1 MEIVRAIF
9 SGLDRI
15 VYGLIKWLLFGIF
28 DLAHLT
34 TNSDVFN
41 GIYSRIYVILGIFMA
56 FKLSFSFFQY
66 IIDPESMTG
75 KSDKS
80 ITKVISR
87 MFIMLVTLIFLPT
100 ILFGTGKSPGLLAR
114 AQDAFLPSLP
124 KIIFGVTDINGL
136 NTNTVTYDSSS
147 DTDTFTKSIEQSS
160 EAIAVNT
167 IRGFFQP
174 VPEIDVVCGDGTYE
188 KTPQITTLA
197 EFANNVQSTCQVS
210 RDFGWWLQQ
219 IGDFLFTSNDLQ
231 AGGEMLKE
239 VVVGTKYYK
248 YSYQWGISTVVG
260 VLVLLLLVGITID
273 VAKRVFK
280 LIVLEAIAPIPIMSL
295 VDPKASKDGAFGKW
309 VKSLTTTF
317 LDIFLKLGLVYL
329 IIVLIQMITTT
340 KGGLFANFPENAGF
354 RTTYLTVLLILGLIF
369 FAKEA
374 PKFIKD
380 ALGIKDSGGGLF
392 DDVKT
397 IGKAAGLVGG
407 AAVGAAGVV
416 GSTVGSVRAQHQANK
431 TENDELGKSKGRTL
445 LHGARNVG
453 AALSGAVGG
462 TAAGVKG
469 LTGKN
474 AGIASVMKAQ
484 QDRNAADFARRRE
497 GGTFFGG
504 VGSGVRQAFTGETGY
519 DALEREWNGKEKAF
533 KETEEAIKGREDA
546 YKHNKEVHNQSKSA
560 NAHRSNVMKRCMD
573 MAEKSDKTKGTVGG
587 ITGNYQAF
595 HARYT
600 QAQNGY
606 GIHKAYQDASGKRIS
621 KDDYDKLSASS
632 KTQYSELS
640 GNYFTTVEGQEVNYD
655 DAYAIDGKLKKA
667 NAEDYYAQYQ
677 SGAISDDKIDVE
689 NEIHKRKTGADLE
702 GTYADLDA
710 AEKAQS
716 KALDLDDYNLSQES
730 EKISAER
737 AKLNADRTAL
747 EEEKR
752 GFAAQ
757 RAKANGN
764 RYSAKKGK

>member
-1 MEIVRAIF
+1 MDLQVYNVWIDIVRVIF
-9 SGLDRI
+9 NGLDGI
-15 VYGLIKWLLFGIF
+15 IYGLIKWLLFGIF

-34 TNSDVFN
+34 TSADVFN

-87 MFIMLVTLIFLPT
+87 MFIMLVTLIFLPP
-100 ILFGTGKSPGLLAR
+100 ILFGTKDGPGLLSR

-136 NTNTVTYDSSS
+136 NSDAVSYSSS
-147 DTDTFTKSIEQSS
+147 SSTDDFTKSIEQSS

-167 IRGFFQP
+167 LRGFYAP
-174 VPEIDVVCGDGTYE
+174 VPELNIACGNGTYE
-188 KTPQITTLA
+188 KTPQIRNLK
-197 EFANNVQSTCQVS
+197 EFANTIHSTCKV
-210 RDFGWWLQQ
+210 GY
-219 IGDFLFTSNDLQ
+219 GLFS
-231 AGGEMLKE
+231 KE
-239 VVVGTKYYK
+239 FWTLPAWEVIQGKQYYL
-248 YSYQWGISTVVG
+248 YSYNYGISTVVG
-260 VLVLLLLVGITID
+260 VLVLLLLAGITID
-273 VAKRVFK
+273 IAKRVFK

-329 IIVLIQMITTT
+329 IVVLIQMITA
-340 KGGLFANFPENAGF
+340 KGSLFSNFPENAGF

-431 TENDELGKSKGRTL
+431 AENEDLGGKKNVGHSL

-504 VGSGVRQAFTGETGY
+504 VGSGVRQAFTGESGY
-519 DALEREWNGKEKAF
+519 DAYERETKKMEENVKKAEVAL
-533 KETEEAIKGREDA
+533 KPRQDTNAYRKAIMDRVK
-546 YKHNKEVHNQSKSA
+546 SKA
-560 NAHRSNVMKRCMD
+560 
-573 MAEKSDKTKGTVGG
+573 AESDKTTGTYGG
-587 ITGNYQAF
+587 ITGNYREYSSAYAAAQAGAGRF
-595 HARYT
+595 KKYVDSSGNTVSEAFYRKLT
-600 QAQNGY
+600 ESQRAQYQEHEYFSFNGQDVDMAKAQSIGMGLLDENQIDY
-606 GIHKAYQDASGKRIS
+606 YNKAYST
-621 KDDYDKLSASS
+621 KDDATKFDSTIA
-632 KTQYSELS
+632 E
-640 GNYFTTVEGQEVNYD
+640 
-655 DAYAIDGKLKKA
+655 AIDDYNRDIEEYNKEAVLKGKELIPEMESTLGAVKTSFGKNDREIKNEASRINKEKQAIYDRQQSFKAQRKKA
-667 NAEDYYAQYQ
+667 NA
-677 SGAISDDKIDVE
+677 
-689 NEIHKRKTGADLE
+689 
-702 GTYADLDA
+702 
-710 AEKAQS
+710 
-716 KALDLDDYNLSQES
+716 
-730 EKISAER
+730 
-737 AKLNADRTAL
+737 
-747 EEEKR
+747 
-752 GFAAQ
+752 
-757 RAKANGN
+757 N

>member
-1 MEIVRAIF
+1 MEVQEYTVWMEIVRAIF

-87 MFIMLVTLIFLPT
+87 VFIMLVALIFLPT
-100 ILFGTGKSPGLLAR
+100 ILFGSGKRPGLLAR

-160 EAIAVNT
+160 EAISVNT
-167 IRGFFQP
+167 LKGFFQP

-197 EFANNVQSTCQVS
+197 EFANNVQTTCQVS
-210 RDFGWWLQQ
+210 RDFGWWVQHAW
-219 IGDFLFTSNDLQ
+219 DFLFVDDQ

-239 VVVGTKYYK
+239 VVIGTKYYK

-340 KGGLFANFPENAGF
+340 KGGLFANFPEDAGF

-380 ALGIKDSGGGLF
+380 ALGMKDSGGGLF

-431 TENDELGKSKGRTL
+431 TENEELGKTKGRTL
-445 LHGARNVG
+445 IHGARNVG

-504 VGSGVRQAFTGETGY
+504 VGSGVRQAFTGESGY
-519 DALEREWNGKEKAF
+519 DAYERETKKM
-533 KETEEAIKGREDA
+533 EENIKRD
-546 YKHNKEVHNQSKSA
+546 EVALKPRQDA
-560 NAHRSNVMKRCMD
+560 NAYRKAIMD
-573 MAEKSDKTKGTVGG
+573 RVKSKVVDSKTTTGTTKSG
-587 ITGNYQAF
+587 ITGNY
-595 HARYT
+595 REYSS
-600 QAQNGY
+600 
-606 GIHKAYQDASGKRIS
+606 AYAAANAGSGRFKKYVDS
-621 KDDYDKLSASS
+621 
-632 KTQYSELS
+632 S
-640 GNYFTTVEGQEVNYD
+640 GNAVSEAFYRTLSQSQRAQYEEHEYFKFNGQDIDMKQAEDIGKDLLEANQVDYYRQAYD
-655 DAYAIDGKLKKA
+655 TRNLDSDHQFDSTISDAIKDFENTGSGNMEEDLGKVKASFGKNDREIKNEASRINKEKQAIYDRQQSFKAQRKKA
-667 NAEDYYAQYQ
+667 NA
-677 SGAISDDKIDVE
+677 
-689 NEIHKRKTGADLE
+689 
-702 GTYADLDA
+702 
-710 AEKAQS
+710 
-716 KALDLDDYNLSQES
+716 
-730 EKISAER
+730 
-737 AKLNADRTAL
+737 
-747 EEEKR
+747 
-752 GFAAQ
+752 
-757 RAKANGN
+757 N